1 MYLCMCVWV
10 FIYVYIYY
18 THIHIQIMYVCA
30 FKKKKKPVGIR
41 NTNLI
46 KFPQEY
52 KMTQESHIDE
62 TKAFYLQ

>member
-1 MYLCMCVWV
+1 
-10 FIYVYIYY
+10 
-18 THIHIQIMYVCA
+18 MYVCA
-30 FKKKKKPVGIR
+30 FKKKKPVGIR

>member
-10 FIYVYIYY
+10 FIYVYIYI
-18 THIHIQIMYVCA
+18 IHIYIYKLCMCVHL
-30 FKKKKKPVGIR
+30 KKKKPVGIR